1 MSTCT
6 IDVGIMHYRDLNALI
21 REKILEGCAEIMLEG
36 VTGQRYIGAGL
47 DRGVRIQVRGIPG
60 QDLGVFMGGAEI
72 EVFGNAQDGV
82 GNTMNDGT
90 LVIHGSAG
98 DIPGHMMR
106 NGRIFIR
113 GKAGFRAGIMMKE
126 YQTSHPVM
134 IIGETA
140 GDYLGEYMAGGTIVV
155 LGLGCAEGKSPVDMH
170 VASGIFGG
178 TIYVRGLIAPWQL
191 GGGAVI
197 SRATSA
203 DMERIVPHL
212 DDFCRIFGLSKPAVL
227 DSPYSVIRAAGE
239 RPYGNLYVHGNKTGR
254 GLRPVHR
261 NLTPPCAAA
270 CPIGIPNPVII
281 RKIREDKVAEA
292 LDLIDE
298 YTPFRYSC
306 CGIVCPG
313 LCRAACSR
321 NLLDEP
327 VRIDEIARRY
337 SPQEAPVTGREVERD
352 ETMAVIGSG
361 PAGLSAAWQLARRGY
376 GVEVYEKDED
386 IGGKLTHN
394 IPEERLSREDVERD
408 LSRIR
413 AMGIEIHAGTAVD
426 RGLFAKLRKR
436 HAALVVAAGAQ
447 KPRALGFSGEENA
460 VSSFVFLRS
469 LRAGSLE
476 WDLKGKH
483 VVIVGAGNVAMD
495 AAAECFRLGAEAVTA
510 VDVRKP
516 LAFGKELDKARLLG
530 TKILWPR
537 VIERWVDGK
546 AYFKN
551 EQPVRADFLIVA
563 VGEVPELSFAGE
575 SLVVAKDSFTTNL
588 PMVYA
593 CGDAVAP
600 GLVTHSIAAGRRVA
614 ELIHGTLRGIPDRI
628 GQAEAIGGEKMQ
640 LLYFPKAGELN
651 DSLDACFS
659 CGTCVQCDVCVEACP
674 RGAITRRGESFT
686 VNLEVCTGCGVC
698 EAVCP
703 RGAIVM
709 AKRQGQG
716 GRN

>member
-1 MSTCT
+1 
-6 IDVGIMHYRDLNALI
+6 MHYRDLNALI
-21 REKILEGCAEIMLEG
+21 RERILEGCAEIVLED

-47 DRGVRIQVRGIPG
+47 DAGVKIRVRGVPG

-90 LVIHGSAG
+90 LLIHGSAG

-155 LGLGCAEGKSPVDMH
+155 LGLGCAEGRSPVDMH
-170 VASGIFGG
+170 VASGMFGG
-178 TIYVRGLIAPWQL
+178 TIFVRGLIAPWQL
-191 GGGAVI
+191 GGGAVV

-203 DMERIVPHL
+203 DMERIVSHI
-212 DDFCRIFGLSKPAVL
+212 DDFCSVFGLDKSAVL
-227 DSPYSVIRAAGE
+227 DAPYSVIRAAGE
-239 RPYGNLYVHGNKTGR
+239 RPYGKLYVHGNKTGR
-254 GLRPVHR
+254 GLHPVHR

-270 CPIGIPNPVII
+270 CPIGIPNPIII
-281 RKIREDKVAEA
+281 RKIREEKVAEA

-321 NLLDEP
+321 NLLGDP

-337 SPQEAPVTGREVERD
+337 SPEDPPEAGSGVERD
-352 ETMAVIGSG
+352 ETIAVIGSG

-376 GVEVYEKDED
+376 RVEVYEKDAD

-394 IPEERLSREDVERD
+394 IPAERLSREDIERD

-413 AMGIEIHAGTAVD
+413 AAGIEIHAGTAVD
-426 RGLFAKLRKR
+426 RALFAKLRKR
-436 HAALVVAAGAQ
+436 HAAVVVAAGAQ
-447 KPRALGFSGEENA
+447 KPRSLGFPGEENA
-460 VSSFVFLRS
+460 VSSFAFLRS
-469 LRAGSLE
+469 LREGSSQ
-476 WDLKGKH
+476 WDLAGKH

-495 AAAECFRLGAEAVTA
+495 AAAECFRLGAEQVTA

-516 LAFGKELDKARLLG
+516 LAFGKELDKARTLG

-537 VIERWVDGK
+537 VIERWVEGK
-546 AYFKN
+546 AFFKH
-551 EQPVRADFLIVA
+551 EQPVRADFLIVS
-563 VGEVPELSFAGE
+563 VGEVPELSFASE
-575 SLVVAKDSFTTNL
+575 SLVVAKDTFTTNL

-614 ELIHGTLRGIPDRI
+614 ELIHGTLRGIPDRSA
-628 GQAEAIGGEKMQ
+628 QAEAIGREKMQ

-651 DSLDACFS
+651 DCLDACFS

-674 RGAITRRGESFT
+674 RGAIARRGESFS
-686 VNLEVCTGCGVC
+686 VNLEICTGCGVC